1 MPLYREFNL
10 GKASVA
16 VWKITETADEL
27 LSRLPAEYIP
37 AALLLRDGQRR
48 TEWLAV
54 RILLERMCG
63 ADARIVYDEAGR
75 PVLSGAVGYISV
87 SHTDGYALLAYS
99 LSNPVGVD
107 MEHVDRNVS
116 AAARR
121 FLNESCLSAVPASE
135 RDIYM
140 LASWCACEALFK
152 LVGNIGGTYKENVI
166 VKPFLP
172 GTHGTIDVSI
182 NGISPTYDCD
192 LEAMYVND
200 GELFMLLVEAK

>member
-1 MPLYREFNL
+1 MPLYRELDF

-16 VWKITETADEL
+16 VWKITETAEEL
-27 LSRLPAEYIP
+27 LSQLPAEYIP
-37 AALLLRDGQRR
+37 TALLLRDGQRR

-63 ADARIVYDEAGR
+63 ADARIVYDEAGK
-75 PVLSGAVGYISV
+75 PMLSGAAGYISV

-107 MEHVDRNVS
+107 MERVDRNVS
-116 AAARR
+116 VAARR
-121 FLNESCLSAVPASE
+121 FLNESYLSAVPASE

-152 LVGNIGGTYKENVI
+152 LVGNIGGTYKRNVI
-166 VKPFLP
+166 VRPFQP
-172 GTHGTIDVSI
+172 ETQGTIGVSI
-182 NGISPTYDCD
+182 NGISPALDCD
-192 LEAMYVND
+192 FEATYVND
-200 GELFMLLVEAK
+200 GELFILLVEAK

>member
-1 MPLYREFNL
+1 MPLYREFKL
-10 GKASVA
+10 GNASVA
-16 VWKITETADEL
+16 VWKITETAEKL
-27 LSRLPAEYIP
+27 LSLLPTEYIP

-63 ADARIVYDEAGR
+63 ADARIVYDEAGK
-75 PVLSGAVGYISV
+75 PLLIGAAGYIGV

-107 MEHVDRNVS
+107 MERVDRDVS
-116 AAARR
+116 TAARR
-121 FLNESCLSAVPASE
+121 FLNESHLNTVPDSWRAT
-135 RDIYM
+135 YM

-152 LVGNIGGTYKENVI
+152 LVGDVGGTYKENVI
-166 VKPFLP
+166 VKPFRP
-172 GTHGTIDVSI
+172 GTQGTMDVSI
-182 NGISPTYDCD
+182 KGISPTLDCD
-192 LEAMYVND
+192 FEAMYVND

>member
-16 VWKITETADEL
+16 VWKITETAEEL

-37 AALLLRDGQRR
+37 AVLLLRDGQRR

-63 ADARIVYDEAGR
+63 ADARIVYDEAGK
-75 PVLSGAVGYISV
+75 PLLIGAAGYIGV
-87 SHTDGYALLAYS
+87 SHTKGYALLAYS
-99 LSNPVGVD
+99 TVNPLGVD
-107 MEHVDRNVS
+107 MERVDRDVS
-116 AAARR
+116 TAARR
-121 FLNESCLSAVPASE
+121 FLNESSLSAVPASE

-152 LVGNIGGTYKENVI
+152 LVGDVGGTYKENVI
-166 VKPFLP
+166 VKPFRP
-172 GTHGTIDVSI
+172 GTQGTMDVSI
-182 NGISPTYDCD
+182 KGISPTLDCD
-192 LEAMYVND
+192 FEAMYVND
-200 GELFMLLVEAK
+200 RELFILLVEAK

>member
-10 GKASVA
+10 GKATVA
-16 VWKITETADEL
+16 VWKITETAEEL

-116 AAARR
+116 TAARR
-121 FLNESCLSAVPASE
+121 FLNESHLNTVSDSWRAT
-135 RDIYM
+135 YM

-152 LVGNIGGTYKENVI
+152 LVGDVGGTYKKNVI
-166 VKPFLP
+166 VRPFLL
-172 GTHGTIDVSI
+172 GTQGTMDVSI
-182 NGISPTYDCD
+182 KGISPTLDCD
-192 LEAMYVND
+192 FEAMYVND
-200 GELFMLLVEAK
+200 GELFILLVEAK

>member
-16 VWKITETADEL
+16 VWKITETAEEL

-63 ADARIVYDEAGR
+63 ADARIVYDEAGK
-75 PVLSGAVGYISV
+75 PLLIGAAGYIGV
-87 SHTDGYALLAYS
+87 SHTKGYALLAYS
-99 LSNPVGVD
+99 SVNPLGVD
-107 MEHVDRNVS
+107 MERVDRDVS
-116 AAARR
+116 TAARR

-152 LVGNIGGTYKENVI
+152 LVGDVGGTYKENVI
-166 VKPFLP
+166 VKPFRP
-172 GTHGTIDVSI
+172 GTQGTMDVSI
-182 NGISPTYDCD
+182 QGISPTLDCD